1 MENPTEQ
8 TQAEIES
15 DIGAMILGDEPEEEQ
30 AAPEIEGDDEE
41 TQEEPEESTDA
52 DGDDEPEDEVDP
64 SAPEMVEVEWEGQLI
79 EAPKSVAEAL
89 MRQSDYTQKTQEV
102 AAQRKAIE
110 TQIAE
115 LDHKNKQFQFAESI
129 RDEVLKAQQL
139 ESQADQAYEY
149 LRNNVDSL
157 SPTEIE
163 KIKIAIEDT
172 RKERDN
178 LVKSLTT
185 KQTEFQQASEQS
197 LKELRN
203 KGTEVL
209 KQKIPGWGEEKAKQ
223 VRDYALNSG
232 YTEAE
237 ISNVLDPRQVETLWK
252 ASQYDNLKS
261 GVTPAVKAVQAA
273 PSIKARNPM
282 PKETRQ
288 KLDLRKKLASKNL
301 TDKQK
306 EALLIQD
313 FGERL
318 G

>member
-110 TQIAE
+110 TTVASLE
-115 LDHKNKQFQFAESI
+115 LKNQQFAFAESI
-129 RDEVLKAQQL
+129 QPDILKAQQL
-139 ESQADQAYEY
+139 ETQADQAYQY
-149 LRNNVDSL
+149 LRDNVDSL
-157 SPTEIE
+157 TPTDIE

-209 KQKIPGWGEEKAKQ
+209 KQRIPGWGEEKAKQ

>member
-1 MENPTEQ
+1 MEHPTEQ

-15 DIGAMILGDEPEEEQ
+15 DIGAMILGDDPEPQEEQ

-41 TQEEPEESTDA
+41 TEDQEPDDSE
-52 DGDDEPEDEVDP
+52 GDDEPEDEIDP
-64 SAPEMVEVEWEGQLI
+64 NAPEMVEVEWEGQLI

-102 AAQRKAIE
+102 AAQRKSIE
-110 TQIAE
+110 VQIAE

-129 RDEVLKAQQL
+129 RDDILKAQQL

-157 SPTEIE
+157 TPTEIE

-197 LKELRN
+197 LQELRN

-209 KQKIPGWGEEKAKQ
+209 RQRIPGWGEDKAKQ
-223 VRDYALNSG
+223 VRNYALNSG
-232 YTEAE
+232 YTEVE

>member
-129 RDEVLKAQQL
+129 RDDILKAQQL

-157 SPTEIE
+157 TPTEIE

-197 LKELRN
+197 LQELRN

-209 KQKIPGWGEEKAKQ
+209 KQRIPGWGEEKAKQ
-223 VRDYALNSG
+223 VRDYALKSG
-232 YTEAE
+232 FTEAE

>member
-1 MENPTEQ
+1 MEHPTEQ

-15 DIGAMILGDEPEEEQ
+15 DIGAMILGDDPEPEEEQ

-41 TQEEPEESTDA
+41 TEDQEPDDSE
-52 DGDDEPEDEVDP
+52 GDDEPEDEVDP
-64 SAPEMVEVEWEGQLI
+64 NAPEMVEVEWEGQLI

-139 ESQADQAYEY
+139 EAQADQAYEY

-157 SPTEIE
+157 TPTEIE

-197 LKELRN
+197 LQELRN

-209 KQKIPGWGEEKAKQ
+209 KQRIPGWGEEKAKQ
-223 VRDYALNSG
+223 VRDYALKSG
-232 YTEAE
+232 FTEAE

>member
-1 MENPTEQ
+1 MEHPTEQ

-15 DIGAMILGDEPEEEQ
+15 DIGAMILGDDPEPEEEQ

-41 TQEEPEESTDA
+41 TEDQELDDSE
-52 DGDDEPEDEVDP
+52 GDDEPEDEIDP
-64 SAPEMVEVEWEGQLI
+64 NAPEMVEVEWEGQLI

-129 RDEVLKAQQL
+129 RDDILKAQQL

-157 SPTEIE
+157 TPTEIE

-197 LKELRN
+197 LQELRN

-209 KQKIPGWGEEKAKQ
+209 KQRIPGWGEEKAKQ
-223 VRDYALNSG
+223 VRDYALKSG
-232 YTEAE
+232 FTEAE

-306 EALLIQD
+306 EQLLIQD